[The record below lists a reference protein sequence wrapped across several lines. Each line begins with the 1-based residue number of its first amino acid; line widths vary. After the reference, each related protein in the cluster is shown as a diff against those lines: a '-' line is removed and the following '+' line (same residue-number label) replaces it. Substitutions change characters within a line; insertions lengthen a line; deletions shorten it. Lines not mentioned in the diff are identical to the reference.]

1 MGEKKKIIVKKKLIG
16 SKKENEMKEEEL
28 YMEDIDGEVKGEKG
42 IMKNIGE
49 IKKILEG
56 KSIKNKIGKGREIRV
71 IIKGM
76 EEEIREVKVDFRCI
90 VMERRRKMK
99 KEDIGMV

>member
-28 YMEDIDGEVKGEKG
+28 YMED
-42 IMKNIGE
+42 IGE